1 MIYATSDLHGCHPDV
16 LRQLLDKANFS
27 DSDFLFILG
36 DVIDR
41 GEYGAELLLWLTQ
54 QQNVQLILGN
64 HEAMML
70 SCRFLFREVT
80 DESLEALT
88 QENLDL
94 LMTWLANGAN
104 PTLNGL
110 KALLKREPELVE
122 GILEYL
128 EEAPLYEF
136 VRVGGN
142 RYWLT
147 HAGLGNYQPGKHPED
162 YTLEELT
169 MHRPALEAQYA
180 PGIRVIFGHTPTQL
194 YGEEYAGRALH
205 TPSWTNIDTGAA
217 AGGNPMLLRLDDMK
231 EFYL

>member
-16 LRQLLDKANFS
+16 LRQLLDKAQFS
-27 DSDFLFILG
+27 DKDFLFVLG

-41 GEYGAELLLWLTQ
+41 GEYGTELLLWLTQ

-88 QENLDL
+88 QENLDV
-94 LMTWLANGAN
+94 LMTWLSNGAT
-104 PTLNGL
+104 PTLTGL
-110 KALLKREPELVE
+110 KALLKREPALVE

-128 EEAPLYEF
+128 EDAPLYDS
-136 VRVGGN
+136 VRVGG
-142 RYWLT
+142 RTYILT
-147 HAGLGNYQPGKHPED
+147 HSGLGNFSPDKDLDD
-162 YTLEELT
+162 YSPDEFL
-169 MHRPALEAQYA
+169 MHRPALTESYFPNAT
-180 PGIRVIFGHTPTQL
+180 VVFGHTPTLL
-194 YGEEYAGRALH
+194 YGEEYAGRVLH

-217 AGGNPMLLRLDDMK
+217 AGGTPMLLRLDDMK